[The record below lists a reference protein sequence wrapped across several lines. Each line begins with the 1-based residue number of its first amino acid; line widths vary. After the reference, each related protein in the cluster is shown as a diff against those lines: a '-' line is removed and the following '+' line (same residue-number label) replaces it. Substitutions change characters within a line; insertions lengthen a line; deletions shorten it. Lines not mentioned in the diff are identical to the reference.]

1 MATTTATQVLHE
13 WPWLWAACSRG
24 ARRTAPRW
32 APFEV
37 YEQPHVKEQIE
48 SSLQGAHLPWTP
60 ALVPSGKGS
69 DVLPCHLKR
78 EEVCEGVFETETC
91 GFVWS
96 FSTDGLVGGRRLVS
110 TGPDCWSRWRRAGGR
125 RGCFPEASITNV
137 HPLFFFFL
145 RALCR
150 SSPKDEEHLFAY
162 SFAFCVHC
170 LILFRT
176 GS

>member
-13 WPWLWAACSRG
+13 WQWLWAACSRG

-110 TGPDCWSRWRRAGGR
+110 TGPDCWSRWRRAEGMLSR
-125 RGCFPEASITNV
+125 SI
-137 HPLFFFFL
+137 HHQCAPAFFFFL
-145 RALCR
+145 KSL
-150 SSPKDEEHLFAY
+150 
-162 SFAFCVHC
+162 V
-170 LILFRT
+170 
-176 GS
+176 